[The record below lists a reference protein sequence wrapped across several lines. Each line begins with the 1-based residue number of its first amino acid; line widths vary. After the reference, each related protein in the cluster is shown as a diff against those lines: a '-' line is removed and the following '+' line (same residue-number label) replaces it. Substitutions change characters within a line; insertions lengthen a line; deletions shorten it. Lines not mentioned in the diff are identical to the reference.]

1 MVDGEQF
8 VYRANEYTNSL
19 NNATI
24 TIKEADKDQSDLL
37 IETLNFKKQIKPH
50 DTEKNPKKK
59 DTLKNLYA
67 LCDGRERGREKER
80 EREREREKERVLDA
94 FEAKIFQTKT
104 GGKKSEL
111 GPI

>member
-67 LCDGRERGREKER
+67 LCDGRER

>member
-80 EREREREKERVLDA
+80 EREKERVLDA

>member
-1 MVDGEQF
+1 MHFVMVEREGE
-8 VYRANEYTNSL
+8 R
-19 NNATI
+19 
-24 TIKEADKDQSDLL
+24 K
-37 IETLNFKKQIKPH
+37 
-50 DTEKNPKKK
+50 
-59 DTLKNLYA
+59 
-67 LCDGRERGREKER
+67 RER